1 LKRSLFLFFLTILAF
16 PLGVF
21 SEEEES
27 LDLIYQKIS
36 DLEQEIATLRNLI
49 EENTYL
55 IERYQELQQ
64 QRYLD
69 LDKRLHNLLS
79 EEQEDLDTEYLNG
92 QQYNSTE
99 EIDLYKGALELFE
112 ASRYAEA
119 LESFRELI
127 ISYPEGA
134 YSADAYFWSGELYL
148 VQQLFDDAR
157 EHYLVVV
164 ELNKALQTKN
174 KRQQNRPLQDKKL
187 SARENFLKLQHILM
201 PQIILKRLY
210 INQSLLS
217 SCIVARLSIQYPDP
231 LVLLKED
238 CATFYLNQDIF
249 VAEVLDIVLSDKY
262 FLQSDF

>member
-1 LKRSLFLFFLTILAF
+1 MKRSLFLFFLTILAF

-36 DLEQEIATLRNLI
+36 DLEQEIATLRNLL
-49 EENTYL
+49 EENNYL
-55 IERYQELQQ
+55 IESYQELQQ

-69 LDKRLHNLLS
+69 LDKRLHDLLS
-79 EEQEDLDTEYLNG
+79 EEKEDLATEYLNG
-92 QQYNSTE
+92 QQHNSTE
-99 EIDLYKGALELFE
+99 EIDLYKGALELFD

-148 VQQLFDDAR
+148 VQQLFEDAR

-164 ELNKALQTKN
+164 EKFIDHPRVADSLFKLGVLERALMN
-174 KRQQNRPLQDKKL
+174 D
-187 SARENFLKLQHILM
+187 
-201 PQIILKRLY
+201 QIANSYFSRVI
-210 INQSLLS
+210 SE
-217 SCIVARLSIQYPDP
+217 YPDTGAAE
-231 LVLLKED
+231 LAKKSIE
-238 CATFYLNQDIF
+238 ASNQ
-249 VAEVLDIVLSDKY
+249 KPN
-262 FLQSDF
+262 

>member
-79 EEQEDLDTEYLNG
+79 EEKEDLATEYLNG

-119 LESFRELI
+119 IESFRDVI

-148 VQQLFDDAR
+148 VQQLFEDAR

-164 ELNKALQTKN
+164 EKFIDHPRVADSLFKLGVLERALMN
-174 KRQQNRPLQDKKL
+174 D
-187 SARENFLKLQHILM
+187 
-201 PQIILKRLY
+201 QIANSYFSRVI
-210 INQSLLS
+210 SE
-217 SCIVARLSIQYPDP
+217 YPDTG
-231 LVLLKED
+231 
-238 CATFYLNQDIF
+238 A
-249 VAEVLDIVLSDKY
+249 AELANKSLEASK
-262 FLQSDF
+262 

>member
-1 LKRSLFLFFLTILAF
+1 MKRSLFLFSLTILAF
-16 PLGVF
+16 PLAVF
-21 SEEEES
+21 SEEEEPV
-27 LDLIYQKIS
+27 DLIYQKIS

-79 EEQEDLDTEYLNG
+79 EEKEDLATEYLNG

-148 VQQLFDDAR
+148 VQQLFEDAR

-164 ELNKALQTKN
+164 EKFIDHPRVADSLFKLGVLERALMN
-174 KRQQNRPLQDKKL
+174 D
-187 SARENFLKLQHILM
+187 
-201 PQIILKRLY
+201 QIANSYFSRVI
-210 INQSLLS
+210 SE
-217 SCIVARLSIQYPDP
+217 YPDTGAAE
-231 LVLLKED
+231 LAKKSIE
-238 CATFYLNQDIF
+238 ASNQ
-249 VAEVLDIVLSDKY
+249 KPN
-262 FLQSDF
+262 

>member
-49 EENTYL
+49 EENIYL

-79 EEQEDLDTEYLNG
+79 EEKEDLATEYLNG

-148 VQQLFDDAR
+148 VQQLFEDAR

-164 ELNKALQTKN
+164 EKFIDHPRVADSLFKLGVLERALMN
-174 KRQQNRPLQDKKL
+174 D
-187 SARENFLKLQHILM
+187 
-201 PQIILKRLY
+201 QIANSYFSRVI
-210 INQSLLS
+210 SE
-217 SCIVARLSIQYPDP
+217 YPDTG
-231 LVLLKED
+231 
-238 CATFYLNQDIF
+238 A
-249 VAEVLDIVLSDKY
+249 AELANKSLEASK
-262 FLQSDF
+262 

>member
-1 LKRSLFLFFLTILAF
+1 MKRSLFLFFLTILAF

-79 EEQEDLDTEYLNG
+79 EEKEDLATQHSNG

-148 VQQLFDDAR
+148 VQQLFEDAR

-164 ELNKALQTKN
+164 EKFIDHPRVADSLFKLGVLERALMN
-174 KRQQNRPLQDKKL
+174 D
-187 SARENFLKLQHILM
+187 
-201 PQIILKRLY
+201 QIANSYFSRVI
-210 INQSLLS
+210 SE
-217 SCIVARLSIQYPDP
+217 YPDTGAAE
-231 LVLLKED
+231 LAKKSIE
-238 CATFYLNQDIF
+238 ASNQ
-249 VAEVLDIVLSDKY
+249 KPN
-262 FLQSDF
+262 

>member
-1 LKRSLFLFFLTILAF
+1 MKRSLFLFFLTTLVF
-16 PLGVF
+16 PLLAF

-55 IERYQELQQ
+55 IERYQELQE

-69 LDKRLHNLLS
+69 LDKRLHDLLS
-79 EEQEDLDTEYLNG
+79 EEKEVVGTEYLNG
-92 QQYNSTE
+92 QQYKSTE

-127 ISYPEGA
+127 ISYPEGI

-148 VQQLFDDAR
+148 VQQLFEDAR

-164 ELNKALQTKN
+164 EKFNDHPRVADSLFKLGVLEIALMN
-174 KRQQNRPLQDKKL
+174 D
-187 SARENFLKLQHILM
+187 
-201 PQIILKRLY
+201 QIANSYFSRVI
-210 INQSLLS
+210 SE
-217 SCIVARLSIQYPDP
+217 YPDTGAAE
-231 LVLLKED
+231 LAKKSME
-238 CATFYLNQDIF
+238 ASNQELN
-249 VAEVLDIVLSDKY
+249 
-262 FLQSDF
+262 

>member
-21 SEEEES
+21 SQEEES

-79 EEQEDLDTEYLNG
+79 EEKENLVTEYLNG

-99 EIDLYKGALELFE
+99 EIDLYKSALELFE

-127 ISYPEGA
+127 ISYPEGT

-148 VQQLFDDAR
+148 VQQLFEDAR

-164 ELNKALQTKN
+164 EKFNDHQRVADSLFKLGVLERALMNDQIANSYFSKVISEFPDTGAAELAKKSLEASNQELN
-174 KRQQNRPLQDKKL
+174 
-187 SARENFLKLQHILM
+187 
-201 PQIILKRLY
+201 
-210 INQSLLS
+210 
-217 SCIVARLSIQYPDP
+217 
-231 LVLLKED
+231 
-238 CATFYLNQDIF
+238 
-249 VAEVLDIVLSDKY
+249 
-262 FLQSDF
+262 

>member
-1 LKRSLFLFFLTILAF
+1 MKRSLFLFFLTILAF

-79 EEQEDLDTEYLNG
+79 EEKEDLATEYLNG
-92 QQYNSTE
+92 QQNNSTE

-148 VQQLFDDAR
+148 VQQLFEDAR

-164 ELNKALQTKN
+164 EKFIDHPRVADSLFKLGVLERALMN
-174 KRQQNRPLQDKKL
+174 D
-187 SARENFLKLQHILM
+187 
-201 PQIILKRLY
+201 QIANSYFSRVI
-210 INQSLLS
+210 SE
-217 SCIVARLSIQYPDP
+217 YPDTGAAE
-231 LVLLKED
+231 LAKKSIE
-238 CATFYLNQDIF
+238 ASNQ
-249 VAEVLDIVLSDKY
+249 KPN
-262 FLQSDF
+262 

>member
-1 LKRSLFLFFLTILAF
+1 MKRSLFLFFLTILVF

-69 LDKRLHNLLS
+69 LDKRLHNRLS
-79 EEQEDLDTEYLNG
+79 EEIEYLATEYLNG
-92 QQYNSTE
+92 QQHNSTE

-148 VQQLFDDAR
+148 VQQLFEDAR

-164 ELNKALQTKN
+164 EKFIDHPRVADSLFKLGVLERALMN
-174 KRQQNRPLQDKKL
+174 D
-187 SARENFLKLQHILM
+187 
-201 PQIILKRLY
+201 QIANSYFSRVI
-210 INQSLLS
+210 SE
-217 SCIVARLSIQYPDP
+217 YPDTGAAE
-231 LVLLKED
+231 LAKKSIE
-238 CATFYLNQDIF
+238 ASNQ
-249 VAEVLDIVLSDKY
+249 KPN
-262 FLQSDF
+262 

>member
-1 LKRSLFLFFLTILAF
+1 MKRSLFLFFLTILVF

-79 EEQEDLDTEYLNG
+79 EEKEDLATEYLNG
-92 QQYNSTE
+92 QQHNSTE

-127 ISYPEGA
+127 ISYPEGI

-148 VQQLFDDAR
+148 VQQLFEDAR

-164 ELNKALQTKN
+164 EKFIDHPRVADSLFKLGVLERALMN
-174 KRQQNRPLQDKKL
+174 D
-187 SARENFLKLQHILM
+187 
-201 PQIILKRLY
+201 QIANSYFSRVI
-210 INQSLLS
+210 SE
-217 SCIVARLSIQYPDP
+217 YPDTGAAE
-231 LVLLKED
+231 LAKKSIE
-238 CATFYLNQDIF
+238 ASNQ
-249 VAEVLDIVLSDKY
+249 KPN
-262 FLQSDF
+262 

>member
-1 LKRSLFLFFLTILAF
+1 MKRSNFLFLLTILAF
-16 PLGVF
+16 PLEVF

-36 DLEQEIATLRNLI
+36 ELEQEIATLRNLI

-79 EEQEDLDTEYLNG
+79 EEKEDLTAESLNG
-92 QQYNSTE
+92 QQNNTTE
-99 EIDLYKGALELFE
+99 EIDLYKGALELFDS
-112 ASRYAEA
+112 SRYAEA

-127 ISYPEGA
+127 ISYPEGS

-148 VQQLFDDAR
+148 VQQLFEDAR

-164 ELNKALQTKN
+164 EKFNEHPRVADSLFKLGLLERALMNDQ
-174 KRQQNRPLQDKKL
+174 
-187 SARENFLKLQHILM
+187 
-201 PQIILKRLY
+201 
-210 INQSLLS
+210 
-217 SCIVARLSIQYPDP
+217 VANSYFSRVVSEYPDTGAAE
-231 LVLLKED
+231 LAKKSIE
-238 CATFYLNQDIF
+238 ASNQ
-249 VAEVLDIVLSDKY
+249 
-262 FLQSDF
+262 QSN

>member
-1 LKRSLFLFFLTILAF
+1 LKRSLFLFFLTILVF

-79 EEQEDLDTEYLNG
+79 EEKEDLATEYLNG

-148 VQQLFDDAR
+148 VQQLFEDAR

-164 ELNKALQTKN
+164 EKFIDHPRVADSLFKLGVLERALMN
-174 KRQQNRPLQDKKL
+174 D
-187 SARENFLKLQHILM
+187 
-201 PQIILKRLY
+201 QIANSYFSRVI
-210 INQSLLS
+210 SE
-217 SCIVARLSIQYPDP
+217 YPDTGAAE
-231 LVLLKED
+231 LAKKSIE
-238 CATFYLNQDIF
+238 ASNQ
-249 VAEVLDIVLSDKY
+249 KPN
-262 FLQSDF
+262 

>member
-1 LKRSLFLFFLTILAF
+1 MKRSLFLFFLTILAY

-21 SEEEES
+21 SQEEES

-36 DLEQEIATLRNLI
+36 DLEQEIATLRNLL

-79 EEQEDLDTEYLNG
+79 EEKENLATEYLNG

-99 EIDLYKGALELFE
+99 EIDLYKSALELFE

-127 ISYPEGA
+127 ISYPEGT

-148 VQQLFDDAR
+148 VQQLFEDAR

-164 ELNKALQTKN
+164 EKFNDHQRVADSLFKLGVLERALMNDQIANSYFSKVISEFPDTGAAELAKKSLEASNQELN
-174 KRQQNRPLQDKKL
+174 
-187 SARENFLKLQHILM
+187 
-201 PQIILKRLY
+201 
-210 INQSLLS
+210 
-217 SCIVARLSIQYPDP
+217 
-231 LVLLKED
+231 
-238 CATFYLNQDIF
+238 
-249 VAEVLDIVLSDKY
+249 
-262 FLQSDF
+262 

>member
-1 LKRSLFLFFLTILAF
+1 MKRSLFLFFLTILVF

-79 EEQEDLDTEYLNG
+79 EEKEDLATEYLNG
-92 QQYNSTE
+92 QQHNSTE

-134 YSADAYFWSGELYL
+134 YSADAYFWSAELYL

-164 ELNKALQTKN
+164 KKFNDHPRVADSLFKLGVLERALMN
-174 KRQQNRPLQDKKL
+174 DVAANSYL
-187 SARENFLKLQHILM
+187 SRVISE
-201 PQIILKRLY
+201 
-210 INQSLLS
+210 
-217 SCIVARLSIQYPDP
+217 YPDTG
-231 LVLLKED
+231 
-238 CATFYLNQDIF
+238 A
-249 VAEVLDIVLSDKY
+249 AELAKKSLEASS
-262 FLQSDF
+262 QESN

>member
-1 LKRSLFLFFLTILAF
+1 MKRSLFLFFLTILAF

-79 EEQEDLDTEYLNG
+79 EEKEDLATEYLNG

-99 EIDLYKGALELFE
+99 EIDLYKDALELFE

-148 VQQLFDDAR
+148 VQQLFEDAR

-164 ELNKALQTKN
+164 EKFIDHPRVADSLFKLGVLERALMN
-174 KRQQNRPLQDKKL
+174 D
-187 SARENFLKLQHILM
+187 
-201 PQIILKRLY
+201 QIANSHFSRVI
-210 INQSLLS
+210 SE
-217 SCIVARLSIQYPDP
+217 YPDTG
-231 LVLLKED
+231 
-238 CATFYLNQDIF
+238 A
-249 VAEVLDIVLSDKY
+249 AELANKSLEASK
-262 FLQSDF
+262 

>member
-1 LKRSLFLFFLTILAF
+1 MKRSLFLFFLTILAF

-69 LDKRLHNLLS
+69 LDKRLHDLLS
-79 EEQEDLDTEYLNG
+79 EEKEDLATEYLNG

-148 VQQLFDDAR
+148 VQQLFEDAR

-164 ELNKALQTKN
+164 EKFIDHPRVADSLFKLGVLERALMN
-174 KRQQNRPLQDKKL
+174 D
-187 SARENFLKLQHILM
+187 
-201 PQIILKRLY
+201 QIANSYFSRVI
-210 INQSLLS
+210 SE
-217 SCIVARLSIQYPDP
+217 YPDTG
-231 LVLLKED
+231 
-238 CATFYLNQDIF
+238 A
-249 VAEVLDIVLSDKY
+249 AELAKKSLEASK
-262 FLQSDF
+262 

>member
-1 LKRSLFLFFLTILAF
+1 MKRSLFLFFLTILAF

-79 EEQEDLDTEYLNG
+79 EEKEDRATEYSNG

-148 VQQLFDDAR
+148 VQQLFEDAR

-164 ELNKALQTKN
+164 EKFIDHPRVADSLFKLGVLERALMN
-174 KRQQNRPLQDKKL
+174 D
-187 SARENFLKLQHILM
+187 
-201 PQIILKRLY
+201 QIANSYFSRVI
-210 INQSLLS
+210 SE
-217 SCIVARLSIQYPDP
+217 YPDTGAAE
-231 LVLLKED
+231 LAKKSIE
-238 CATFYLNQDIF
+238 ASNQ
-249 VAEVLDIVLSDKY
+249 KPN
-262 FLQSDF
+262 

>member
-1 LKRSLFLFFLTILAF
+1 LKRSLFLFFLTILVF

-79 EEQEDLDTEYLNG
+79 EEKEDLATEYLNG
-92 QQYNSTE
+92 QQHNSTE

-148 VQQLFDDAR
+148 VQQLFEDAR

-164 ELNKALQTKN
+164 EKFIDHPRVADSLFKLGVLERALMN
-174 KRQQNRPLQDKKL
+174 D
-187 SARENFLKLQHILM
+187 
-201 PQIILKRLY
+201 QIANSYFSRVI
-210 INQSLLS
+210 SE
-217 SCIVARLSIQYPDP
+217 YPDTGAAE
-231 LVLLKED
+231 LAKKSIE
-238 CATFYLNQDIF
+238 ASNQ
-249 VAEVLDIVLSDKY
+249 KPN
-262 FLQSDF
+262 

>member
-1 LKRSLFLFFLTILAF
+1 MKRSLFLFFLTILVF

-79 EEQEDLDTEYLNG
+79 EEKENLVTEYLNG

-99 EIDLYKGALELFE
+99 EIDLYKSALELFE

-127 ISYPEGA
+127 ISYPEGT

-148 VQQLFDDAR
+148 VQQLFEDAR

-164 ELNKALQTKN
+164 EKFIDHPRVADSLFKLGVLERALMN
-174 KRQQNRPLQDKKL
+174 D
-187 SARENFLKLQHILM
+187 
-201 PQIILKRLY
+201 QIANSYFSRVI
-210 INQSLLS
+210 SE
-217 SCIVARLSIQYPDP
+217 YPDTGAAE
-231 LVLLKED
+231 LAKKSIE
-238 CATFYLNQDIF
+238 ASNQ
-249 VAEVLDIVLSDKY
+249 KPN
-262 FLQSDF
+262 

>member
-1 LKRSLFLFFLTILAF
+1 MKRSLFLFFLTILAF

-69 LDKRLHNLLS
+69 LDKRLHDLLS
-79 EEQEDLDTEYLNG
+79 EEKEDLATEYLNG

-119 LESFRELI
+119 LESFRKLI

-148 VQQLFDDAR
+148 VQQLFEDAR

-164 ELNKALQTKN
+164 EKFIDHPRVADSLFKLGVLERALMN
-174 KRQQNRPLQDKKL
+174 D
-187 SARENFLKLQHILM
+187 
-201 PQIILKRLY
+201 QIANSYFSRVI
-210 INQSLLS
+210 SE
-217 SCIVARLSIQYPDP
+217 YPDTG
-231 LVLLKED
+231 
-238 CATFYLNQDIF
+238 A
-249 VAEVLDIVLSDKY
+249 AELANKSLEASK
-262 FLQSDF
+262 

>member
-1 LKRSLFLFFLTILAF
+1 MKRSLFLFFLTILAF

-49 EENTYL
+49 EENNYL

-79 EEQEDLDTEYLNG
+79 EEKEDLATEYLNG

-148 VQQLFDDAR
+148 VQQLFEDAR

-164 ELNKALQTKN
+164 EKFIDHPRVADSLFKLGVLERALMN
-174 KRQQNRPLQDKKL
+174 D
-187 SARENFLKLQHILM
+187 
-201 PQIILKRLY
+201 QIANSYFSRVI
-210 INQSLLS
+210 SE
-217 SCIVARLSIQYPDP
+217 YPDTGAAE
-231 LVLLKED
+231 LAKKSIE
-238 CATFYLNQDIF
+238 ASNQ
-249 VAEVLDIVLSDKY
+249 KPN
-262 FLQSDF
+262 

>member
-1 LKRSLFLFFLTILAF
+1 MKKPLFLFFLVILAD
-16 PLGVF
+16 PLVVV
-21 SEEEES
+21 SEEES
-27 LDLIYQKIS
+27 LDLIYKKIS

-79 EEQEDLDTEYLNG
+79 EEKEDLVTEYLNG
-92 QQYNSTE
+92 KQYNSTE

-127 ISYPEGA
+127 ISYPEGT

-148 VQQLFDDAR
+148 VLQLFEDAR

-164 ELNKALQTKN
+164 EKFIDHPRVVDSLFKLGILERALMN
-174 KRQQNRPLQDKKL
+174 D
-187 SARENFLKLQHILM
+187 
-201 PQIILKRLY
+201 QIANSYFSRVI
-210 INQSLLS
+210 SE
-217 SCIVARLSIQYPDP
+217 YPDTGAAE
-231 LVLLKED
+231 LAKKSLE
-238 CATFYLNQDIF
+238 TSNQ
-249 VAEVLDIVLSDKY
+249 ESN
-262 FLQSDF
+262 

>member
-1 LKRSLFLFFLTILAF
+1 MKRSLFLFFLTILVF

-79 EEQEDLDTEYLNG
+79 EEKEDLATEYLNG
-92 QQYNSTE
+92 QQHNSTE

-112 ASRYAEA
+112 ASRYSEA

-148 VQQLFDDAR
+148 VQQLFEDAR

-164 ELNKALQTKN
+164 EKFIDHPRVADSLFKLGVLERALMN
-174 KRQQNRPLQDKKL
+174 D
-187 SARENFLKLQHILM
+187 
-201 PQIILKRLY
+201 QIANSYFSRVI
-210 INQSLLS
+210 SE
-217 SCIVARLSIQYPDP
+217 YPDTGAAE
-231 LVLLKED
+231 LAKKSIE
-238 CATFYLNQDIF
+238 ASNQ
-249 VAEVLDIVLSDKY
+249 KPN
-262 FLQSDF
+262 